1 MLPAPQQVAHKRA
14 APDKTVPAGSG
25 ASDTPDLAVVVVAG
39 TKVRQNHLAAL
50 LARRDVTVLGTARD
64 GAAALDLLAETAPQ
78 ALLLDLAP
86 ENGGLDLVEQLMAR
100 RPLPIVLTG
109 AAATDPATA
118 LARGAVDVVPTA
130 AERGGPT
137 AYSDALR
144 QHLQVASRVRVITH
158 PRGRLRERAEPERV
172 ERTERPA
179 AARPRRGSAQDG
191 RSGVTLRSGAR
202 PPVVAIGAST
212 GGPPALAALLAALPA
227 DLPAAV
233 VVVQH
238 MAEGFVGSLAS
249 WLAGVSSCPVRVAD
263 DGDRLVAGTVLL
275 APSHAN
281 LELDRT
287 LRVHLTPPRA
297 GQLHVPEVDTT
308 FRSVS
313 HVCGERSVGALLTGM
328 GRDGAAGLLALRQ
341 HGAYTI
347 GQDEASSAV
356 WGMPAA
362 AQAVDAVM
370 VELPLEQIA
379 QEIVAAVARI
389 TARSGP

>member
-1 MLPAPQQVAHKRA
+1 MLPAPQNVA
-14 APDKTVPAGSG
+14 PAGSG
-25 ASDTPDLAVVVVAG
+25 ATEAAGLAVVVVAG
-39 TKVRQNHLAAL
+39 TKVRQNHLTAL
-50 LARRDVTVLGTARD
+50 LQRRDVAVLGAARD
-64 GAAALDLLAETAPQ
+64 GQTALDLLAETAPQ
-78 ALLLDLAP
+78 ALLLDLP
-86 ENGGLDLVEQLMAR
+86 PDNGGLELIERLMAR

-109 AAATDPATA
+109 TAATDPATA
-118 LARGAVDVVPTA
+118 LARGAVDVVPPT
-130 AERGGPT
+130 AERGGPA

-144 QHLQVASRVRVITH
+144 RHLQVASRVRVITH
-158 PRGRLRERAEPERV
+158 PRGRLRDRSQPERAE
-172 ERTERPA
+172 RPVPVRA
-179 AARPRRGSAQDG
+179 RRGGPHDG
-191 RSGVTLRSGAR
+191 RGALATRSSIR

-212 GGPPALAALLAALPA
+212 GGPPALAALLAALPP

-249 WLAGVSSCPVRVAD
+249 WLAGVAACPVHVAEH
-263 DGDRLVAGTVLL
+263 GERLAAGHVVL

-313 HVCGERSVGALLTGM
+313 QVCGEQAVGALLTGM
-328 GRDGAAGLLALRQ
+328 GRDGAAGLLAMRR
-341 HGAYTI
+341 HGAFTI

-356 WGMPAA
+356 WGMPGA
-362 AQAVDAVM
+362 AQAMDAVM
-370 VELPLEQIA
+370 VELALEQIA
-379 QEIVAAVARI
+379 DEIVAALGRL
-389 TARSGP
+389 TARSAG